1 MLDWTTAALA
11 LAGGTAGN
19 IAGKSDKVGGETPWN
34 KVLAPAGAILLP
46 IIVKKLGGA
55 DMTYEQAA
63 ESTLMIS
70 VAVSGAYS
78 YGKNLVQL
86 VTHLFKK
93 GK

>member
-46 IIVKKLGGA
+46 ILVKKISNK
-55 DMTYEQAA
+55 DMSFEEAA
-63 ESTLMIS
+63 AATMVISTS
-70 VAVSGAYS
+70 VSGIYS
-78 YGKNLVQL
+78 YGKNFLQL
-86 VTHLFKK
+86 VSHLFKK